1 MYLDDLEMLD
11 YLWVKVKEVFE
22 GMLFE
27 LKKVFNLEENIYE
40 VWVWLIF
47 MFWFKKLVFYDFVLV
62 WVEIC
67 CLVFVINGDKDLQ
80 VVVDENFFGI

>member
-1 MYLDDLEMLD
+1 MYLDDLGMLD

-67 CLVFVINGDKDLQ
+67 CLVFVINGDKDL
-80 VVVDENFFGI
+80 